1 MVMKNEELIDK
12 YFTNS
17 LSPQEQLLFNEYL
30 QNDEEFKSE
39 FLFQKDLKAVVASNQ
54 REDLKKTLQN
64 FEKKIQNRAPIFKL
78 PKKWLVAASI
88 CLFLG
93 VGSWYVKTNFF
104 PSNNKL
110 FVENFQPYRN
120 IVQPIE
126 RDSPKETIEYK
137 AFLAYENENFYKAI
151 NLFNS
156 IENQNGTYVSFYK
169 AMCYLSLDKPTEAI
183 SLLLPIATSKRENDN
198 FKNFKELSNWY
209 LGLAYLKNNEKSKA
223 ISQFSILANSPES
236 SCKKEEAEN
245 ILKYLN

>member
-1 MVMKNEELIDK
+1 MKKEELIDK

-17 LSPQEQLLFNEYL
+17 LSAQEQQLFNEYL

-54 REDLKKTLQN
+54 RDDLKKTLQN
-64 FEKKIQNRAPIFKL
+64 FESDIQNKTSIFKV
-78 PKKWLVAASI
+78 PNKWLVAASI

-93 VGSWYVKTNFF
+93 LGFWYVKTNFF
-104 PSNNKL
+104 PSDNKL

-156 IENQNGTYVSFYK
+156 IQNQNDTYISFYK
-169 AMCYLSLDKPTEAI
+169 AMCYLSLDKPNEAI
-183 SLLLPIATSKRENDN
+183 NLLLPIATAKKENGT

-209 LGLAYLKNNEKSKA
+209 LGLSYLKNNEKNKA
-223 ISQFSILANSPES
+223 ISQFSILANLPENT
-236 SCKKEEAEN
+236 CKKEEAEY
-245 ILKYLN
+245 ILKYLK